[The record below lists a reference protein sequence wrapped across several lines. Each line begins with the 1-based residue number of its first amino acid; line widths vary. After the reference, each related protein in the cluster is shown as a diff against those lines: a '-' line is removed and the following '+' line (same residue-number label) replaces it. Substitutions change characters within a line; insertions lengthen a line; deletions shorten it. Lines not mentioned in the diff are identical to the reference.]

1 MIAQRYAKAIFSL
14 AKEEG
19 DCKGLGIELQAF
31 LTIFEEVVELRNLLL
46 NPARSLE
53 DKSKTIKAIDQFKDF
68 SPVTIN
74 FILFLIK
81 KGRLSVFSEI
91 CEFYESFLDKEE
103 GRLRAEVS
111 LAMEADDKVIQE
123 IRRKLEDVTGKQVV
137 LNVKIDSNLIGG
149 VVVKSG
155 DLIYDGSV
163 KSQLEKIEDRLKEG
177 VV

>member
-1 MIAQRYAKAIFSL
+1 
-14 AKEEG
+14 
-19 DCKGLGIELQAF
+19 
-31 LTIFEEVVELRNLLL
+31 
-46 NPARSLE
+46 
-53 DKSKTIKAIDQFKDF
+53 
-68 SPVTIN
+68 
-74 FILFLIK
+74 
-81 KGRLSVFSEI
+81 LSVFSEI